1 MRRLG
6 LVLILMAGTVAL
18 TTGSAYAEV
27 ETQAQINAANAVESQ
42 AASLPAA
49 TNEAQAVQDQAALM
63 PAVKQAVKAGA
74 SESLLHSTN
83 PSVLA
88 DALRLTPPKVK
99 VGHSGKPKPANA
111 PARSARRVRAH
122 SAGCWGSVYNMV
134 TWDSVAWLY
143 VRENGW
149 CGNGWDIY
157 WYGGA
162 SFAEWAWGPY
172 CFTGRGNDYSWD
184 VYPSWIHTAVWGEV
198 GVTYVWGC
206 FGISG
211 GKAQIRIAANGY
223 WDLYNDYG
231 W

>member
-1 MRRLG
+1 MRRLAVASMIMLAA
-6 LVLILMAGTVAL
+6 LVTAAPAPAETGEAAQAKVEAQAANLGVAL
-18 TTGSAYAEV
+18 
-27 ETQAQINAANAVESQ
+27 
-42 AASLPAA
+42 
-49 TNEAQAVQDQAALM
+49 NEAQAVQDQAALM

-74 SESLLHSTN
+74 RESLLHSTN
-83 PSVLA
+83 PNVLS
-88 DALRLTPPKVK
+88 DALRFVKPKVK
-99 VGHSGKPKPANA
+99 LRHSSKPKPGNA
-111 PARSARRVRAH
+111 PASIARHRVRAH

-134 TWDSVAWLY
+134 QWGSVAWLY

-149 CGNGWDIY
+149 CGDGYSIY

-162 SFAEWAWGPY
+162 TFAEWAWGPY

-184 VYPSWIHTAVWGEV
+184 VYPSWIHTAIWGEA

-211 GKAQIRIAANGY
+211 GKAQVRFAANGY

-231 W
+231 F